1 MSFSTNLLTAN
12 QADGTDTSSATTGLV
27 TTGTGAT
34 VTSST
39 AQKKSGSRSI
49 KIACAGSGTG
59 EGVKTTTTAL
69 TLYPEPM
76 TFTAAVYSSVAV
88 SVTLSV
94 TSSTASFTA
103 SVTKSSPGAAW
114 TVFQV
119 TGTPAANA
127 TDGILTV
134 ATAETKAV
142 DLYVDELGS
151 WKGIGGQWAPAGM
164 AIPGLGG
171 VNSNQIKYY
180 AGLAPISD
188 LEENAI
194 AAGTSDALIDW
205 VP

>member
-1 MSFSTNLLTAN
+1 MATNLLTAN

-27 TTGTGAT
+27 TTGAGAT

-49 KIACAGSGTG
+49 KVVCAGSGTG

-76 TFTAAVYSSVAV
+76 TFTASVYSSVAV
-88 SVTLSV
+88 SVKLEV
-94 TSSTASFTA
+94 TSSNASFTA
-103 SVTKSSPGAAW
+103 STTVTSPGAAW
-114 TVFQV
+114 TTIYLVA
-119 TGTPAANA
+119 TPGKNA
-127 TDGILTV
+127 TDGVLTV
-134 ATAETKAV
+134 KTAETKAC

-151 WKGIGGQWAPAGM
+151 WVGHGGQWAPSGKI
-164 AIPGLGG
+164 IPGQGG

-194 AAGTSDALIDW
+194 AAGTADAQIDW